1 MATVGRRIV
10 QGAVALLL
18 AGVMAGCA
26 TSRKVTLL
34 YQPVVH
40 DGKGAG
46 TLHLAAAPEASNRA
60 DIQWVLGTV
69 KNDDGE
75 SVGDIVSPIAPV
87 DLVTDALRQE
97 LSSAGYTVST
107 DGSLPPGAAKGV
119 VVTGVEIHL
128 GDVASLVKEEGSS
141 RVKISLE
148 LWKNGEKTR
157 KFTYES
163 SFSDFAV
170 KDRDQLLPTILQKA
184 LQGAMERAVPEI
196 ITVLGH

>member
-1 MATVGRRIV
+1 MGRPGRKFAH
-10 QGAVALLL
+10 GAVGLLL
-18 AGVMAGCA
+18 VALTAGCA
-26 TSRKVTLL
+26 TNRKVMML
-34 YQPVVH
+34 YQPTVH
-40 DGKGAG
+40 DGRGTG
-46 TLHLAAAPEASNRA
+46 TLHLAAAPEAGGRT
-60 DIQWVLGTV
+60 DIQWIVGTV

-75 SVGDIVSPIAPV
+75 PVGDIVSPIAPV

-128 GDVASLVKEEGSS
+128 GDVASLVKEEAKS

-148 LWKNGEKTR
+148 LWKDGAKIR

-196 ITVLGH
+196 ITVLEH